1 MLLQHSISV
10 SAGDILVLQ
19 KQFSDSLAIFKKL
32 EILNQ
37 ESNISNQGNFRWRII
52 FLSLISSH
60 INGQIIRQG
69 VKLHNE

>member
-19 KQFSDSLAIFKKL
+19 KQFSDSLAIFKKF

-52 FLSLISSH
+52 FLSLLSSQ

>member
-1 MLLQHSISV
+1 MLLQLSISA

-19 KQFSDSLAIFKKL
+19 KQFSDTLAIFKF

-37 ESNISNQGNFRWRII
+37 ESNTFNQGNFRWSII
-52 FLSLISSH
+52 FFSLLTSH